1 MGASLEFEDHR
12 HYAIG
17 DDLRHVDWRVMARTD
32 DVLVRV
38 HREEVQPRVD
48 LVLDASRSMA
58 TEPEKA
64 QALADL
70 GALLFAAATGAGLAL
85 RCFVLGSS
93 VDELRG
99 DELQRHG
106 VHFTGT
112 AALPEALQR
121 LAPRLSPGSLRVIV
135 SDFLVEG
142 TLGLTRLAH
151 DAGGV
156 ALVQLLGPWEAS
168 PEVGERARL
177 IDAEVG
183 ARRDLVLDERRVA
196 RYRAR
201 LEALVEAVAGEARR
215 VGGRYARVVAGS
227 DLRAM
232 ARAELLPA
240 RILDLAHG

>member
-1 MGASLEFEDHR
+1 
-12 HYAIG
+12 
-17 DDLRHVDWRVMARTD
+17 
-32 DVLVRV
+32 VLVRV

-70 GALLFAAATGAGLAL
+70 GALLVAATTGAGLAL
-85 RCFVLGSS
+85 RCFVLGSV
-93 VDELRG
+93 VDEVRG
-99 DELQRHG
+99 DELRRHG

-112 AALPEALQR
+112 AALPEALRRLGPR
-121 LAPRLSPGSLRVIV
+121 LAPGSLRLVV
-135 SDFLVEG
+135 SDFLVG
-142 TLGLTRLAH
+142 GSLGLARLAN

-156 ALVQLLGPWEAS
+156 ALVQVLGPWEAD
-168 PEVGERARL
+168 PAVGERARL

-183 ARRDLVLDERRVA
+183 ERRDLVLDAPLVA

-201 LEALVEAVAGEARR
+201 LDALVEAVAGEARR
-215 VGGRYARVVAGS
+215 VGGRYARVVAGGE
-227 DLRAM
+227 LLEA

-240 RILDLAHG
+240 QILDLAQA